1 MRQLAVLVALTLVSC
16 IGGGG
21 QTQRGVPS
29 VKSAIVES
37 DDYSTKNFVG
47 LSTPDEAVNMAFKV
61 SGQVE
66 RVPVAKGMVVAKGE
80 LLAQL
85 DARDFELQLMADR
98 SAYEQAKSRY
108 QRVERLLEHEAV
120 SRAEAE
126 AAQAEYIKLSTMY
139 ENAKD
144 LLTETK
150 LRAPFKALVE
160 RVYVDTYQRIQSGER
175 IIRLVSPTSSTVEFT
190 LPESSLFAF
199 LEPSTLFQVRFDIYE
214 NVVFDARIKEYAQT
228 SSDASGL
235 PVALTITN
243 VGDYNI
249 QSGMSCSI
257 AMMILQGSS
266 SSVTIPLSAIY
277 APTQG
282 GNFVWIIDADQR
294 VSLQPIVLGELT
306 GQNQVV
312 VTGGVK
318 AGNRVVTAGVYKLRE
333 GDKVKIIEGL

>member
-1 MRQLAVLVALTLVSC
+1 MRQLAVLMALALLSC
-16 IGGGG
+16 VGRGG

-37 DDYSTKNFVG
+37 DNYLTKNFVG

-66 RVPVAKGMVVAKGE
+66 RIPVAKGMEVAKGE

-98 SAYEQAKSRY
+98 SSYEQAKSRL

-120 SRAEAE
+120 SRAEVE
-126 AAQAEYIKLSTMY
+126 AAQSEYIRLSSMY

-160 RVYVDTYQRIQSGER
+160 RVYVDTYQRVQSGER
-175 IIRLVSPTSSTVEFT
+175 VVRLVSPTSSTVEFT
-190 LPESSLFAF
+190 IPESVLFSF
-199 LEPSTLFQVRFDIYE
+199 LEPTTLFRVRFDAYSD
-214 NVVFDARIKEYAQT
+214 VVFDAKIKEYAKT

-235 PVALTITN
+235 PVALTIINT
-243 VGDYNI
+243 GDYTV
-249 QSGMSCSI
+249 QSGMSCTIS
-257 AMMILQGSS
+257 MMILNGSS
-266 SSVTIPLSAIY
+266 SSVTVPLSAIY
-277 APTQG
+277 SPTQG
-282 GNFVWIIDADQR
+282 GNYVWVIGADQR
-294 VSLQPIVLGELT
+294 VSLCPVVLGELT
-306 GQNQVV
+306 GQNRVV
-312 VTGGVK
+312 VNGGVE
-318 AGNRVVTAGVYKLRE
+318 AGSRVVTAGVYKLQA